1 MAVMRL
7 GDGRWCCRWRC
18 FGGGG
23 GGREEAGVRER
34 NGGRSKVEKES
45 FVCGG
50 GGFCS
55 LFPCALASLAST
67 VCSRNTLG
75 LSGERDHTQGA
86 RSPSLGLGASS
97 LQKDGRRE
105 RERERGGGERMLLCT
120 RLVFQSDHRIDTT
133 LSFQHS
139 PRLLHGLEAAAAGH
153 GGLLGVLGEHSDD
166 QSAAIAAAAAI
177 APPSMRGAAP
187 ELRRRRDNASARAR
201 GRRLR
206 RRRGRCSGA

>member
-7 GDGRWCCRWRC
+7 GDGRWSCRWRC
-18 FGGGG
+18 FGG

-34 NGGRSKVEKES
+34 KGGRSKVEKES

-105 RERERGGGERMLLCT
+105 RERERGEGERECCFALDWFFNRTIESTQHCPSNTHRAFFMASKPPPRATAASSACWVSTATTKALPLLPP
-120 RLVFQSDHRIDTT
+120 R
-133 LSFQHS
+133 
-139 PRLLHGLEAAAAGH
+139 RLL
-153 GGLLGVLGEHSDD
+153 LL
-166 QSAAIAAAAAI
+166 
-177 APPSMRGAAP
+177 R
-187 ELRRRRDNASARAR
+187 
-201 GRRLR
+201 
-206 RRRGRCSGA
+206 